1 MPNDGNLLN
10 VSRVTTD
17 AESRAREMTDEMK
30 RWLFRTGGG
39 GSIIGTQLFDQ
50 VSLQISQ
57 DDELS

>member
-10 VSRVTTD
+10 VSGVTTD

-30 RWLFRTGGG
+30 QWLFRRGG

-50 VSLQISQ
+50 VSLQNSQ